1 MPISFALPPAAQ
13 PGQAADTIDTPSLVL
28 DLDTFSRNVDRM
40 QAAADHAGVK
50 LRPHA
55 KAHKCPDIS
64 LVQIA
69 RGAVGICCQKVSE
82 AVPFVRAGVR
92 DIHISNEVAGPVKA
106 ALAAELARHGRIS
119 VCVDDVAQVNALAV
133 ATQTAGTQL
142 DVFVEINV
150 GQGRCGV
157 ADGAAVLALV
167 ERIHAHPQLTMRGL
181 QAYHGGIQHLRG
193 WHERRDGAARAADR
207 TGAVIAQLEAAG
219 VACEVVTGG
228 GSGSVEFDLA
238 SGVYTEIQPGSYV
251 FMDADYGANTY
262 AGALRFEHSLFI
274 ATAVMSVAARDR
286 VVVDAGLKSMAVDS
300 GLPWIWDDGAA
311 SATLDY
317 VAANDEHGIVMP
329 KSGTSTGGLPPLGSR
344 MMLVPG
350 HCDTTLNLYDELV
363 GVRGGVV
370 ECVWPVAARGLSR

>member
-1 MPISFALPPAAQ
+1 MSISFALPPAAQ

-106 ALAAELARHGRIS
+106 ALAAELARHARIS
-119 VCVDDVAQVNALAV
+119 VCVDDVAQVDALAV

-150 GQGRCGV
+150 
-157 ADGAAVLALV
+157 
-167 ERIHAHPQLTMRGL
+167 
-181 QAYHGGIQHLRG
+181 
-193 WHERRDGAARAADR
+193 
-207 TGAVIAQLEAAG
+207 
-219 VACEVVTGG
+219 
-228 GSGSVEFDLA
+228 
-238 SGVYTEIQPGSYV
+238 
-251 FMDADYGANTY
+251 
-262 AGALRFEHSLFI
+262 
-274 ATAVMSVAARDR
+274 
-286 VVVDAGLKSMAVDS
+286 
-300 GLPWIWDDGAA
+300 
-311 SATLDY
+311 
-317 VAANDEHGIVMP
+317 
-329 KSGTSTGGLPPLGSR
+329 
-344 MMLVPG
+344 
-350 HCDTTLNLYDELV
+350 
-363 GVRGGVV
+363 
-370 ECVWPVAARGLSR
+370 